1 MIDAVLSSVLIL
13 VVYFVLFL
21 TQAFDNKFYFLEPK
35 NSEGPNIIYSP
46 IDANR
51 VQIGSNLTLECVANG
66 APVPV
71 VTWEKFGASLP
82 DRRSTQLFG
91 NLILTNIQQE
101 DRGTYVCRA
110 DNGPGQTTFKTA
122 MIDVFEAPTLLN
134 LNDGTMNSLSSQLVK
149 YYANRNDNIEL
160 KCPIRAKPKA
170 DIQWY
175 FNGRLLV
182 TNQRTHVITERSL
195 LIKNVNQ
202 QLVGAYQCF
211 ARNEYGFKQAQ
222 IVLYLKEDIQLLE
235 QSTGESILQSLTQQ
249 QATLMTSLPESTM
262 YGPKP
267 TILIGPQNLTIYE
280 GQTVVL
286 LCVTEAN
293 AQINWLQ
300 NDIIIEPSLM
310 NRRFEINQVGNL
322 RIVSAQ
328 KSDTG
333 VYKCIA
339 SNEFGMTTAEGY
351 VTVNGKILIIL
362 NIILE

>member
-1 MIDAVLSSVLIL
+1 M
-13 VVYFVLFL
+13 
-21 TQAFDNKFYFLEPK
+21 
-35 NSEGPNIIYSP
+35 
-46 IDANR
+46 
-51 VQIGSNLTLECVANG
+51 QIGSNLTLECVANG

-71 VTWEKFGASLP
+71 VTWEKYGGLLP
-82 DRRSTQLFG
+82 DKRSTQLFG

-122 MIDVFEAPTLLN
+122 MIDVFEAPTLLS
-134 LNDGTMNSLSSQLVK
+134 LNDGTMNSISSQIVK

-170 DIQWY
+170 DVQWF
-175 FNGRLLV
+175 FNGKTLI
-182 TNQRTHVITERSL
+182 TNQKQYVITERSL

-202 QLVGAYQCF
+202 QLIGAYQCY
-211 ARNEYGFKQAQ
+211 AKNEYGFKQAQ
-222 IVLYLKEDIQLLE
+222 IVLYLKEDIQQLE
-235 QSTGESILQSLTQQ
+235 QSSGELIIAQPTVVSSIITN
-249 QATLMTSLPESTM
+249 LPESII

-339 SNEFGMTTAEGY
+339 SNEFGMTTSEGF
-351 VTVNGKILIIL
+351 VTVKGNNNNNSFSLSKHPCL
-362 NIILE
+362 NNSPNFFNFLFFSLMKKKKTNFLFSFLFFNSKMMKLLLFSVN

>member
-1 MIDAVLSSVLIL
+1 
-13 VVYFVLFL
+13 
-21 TQAFDNKFYFLEPK
+21 
-35 NSEGPNIIYSP
+35 
-46 IDANR
+46 
-51 VQIGSNLTLECVANG
+51 
-66 APVPV
+66 VPV
-71 VTWEKFGASLP
+71 VTWEKFGGSLP
-82 DRRSTQLFG
+82 EKRSTQIFG
-91 NLILTNIQQE
+91 NLVLTNIQQE

-122 MIDVFEAPTLLN
+122 MIDVFESPTLLN
-134 LNDGTMNSLSSQLVK
+134 LNDGTINSISSQIVK

-160 KCPIRAKPKA
+160 KCPIRSRPKS
-170 DIQWY
+170 DIQWF

-182 TNQRTHVITERSL
+182 TNQRNYVITERSL

-202 QLVGAYQCF
+202 QFIGAYQCF

-222 IVLYLKEDIQLLE
+222 IILYLKEDLQQLEKTL
-235 QSTGESILQSLTQQ
+235 GESVIQPIAQQ
-249 QATLMTSLPESTM
+249 QSSVVVVNQDSSSV

-267 TILIGPQNLTIYE
+267 TILIGPQNLTIFE

-310 NRRFEINQVGNL
+310 RRFEINQVGNL

-339 SNEFGMTTAEGY
+339 SNEFGMSAAEGS
-351 VTVNGKILIIL
+351 VIVKGNFFSF
-362 NIILE
+362 